1 MIQNLYPP
9 GPKSIPAELTKP
21 STAYKH
27 RAWLAVASLALFLVL
42 YVALAAWFVWTAYR
56 MFGAAAAGGPD
67 VFWHALIAG
76 SAAFLALFM
85 LKAFFFIDR
94 GGPPDAVEVTK
105 TEQPRLFEFLYRLAD
120 EAGAPRPHRVFLS
133 ARVNAAVFYD
143 LSVLNLLFPSRKNL
157 EIGLSLVNVL
167 ALSEMKAVL
176 AHEFG
181 HFAQRSM
188 AIGSWVYIAQQIA
201 SHVVA
206 KRDALDKL
214 LQFISNV
221 DLRIAWVGWLL
232 SLVVWSIRSLMDT
245 LLRLVVLAQ
254 RALSRQMEFQADLVA
269 VSLTGSDEIVHA
281 LHKLQAA
288 DDAWE
293 QTLGF
298 CNAEIQRE
306 RIPHDLFAVQTR
318 IVEKMAQ
325 ILNDETYGRTPP
337 PAAANPQS
345 RRVFKSTFAQPPQMW
360 STHPSSFD
368 REENAKRL
376 YLAAPQDTR
385 SAWLLLDDVEAVKDK
400 VVRNLIGDVKAKP
413 ASIEETFQAL
423 EERYALRQYEPRYR
437 GAYLGRSLTRHAARP
452 GQLYE
457 ERSLSGDAIKTLTA
471 LYPKQLA
478 DDLTRWRELEEERIT
493 LQALRDKVYQATGGR
508 IVHRGREISRR
519 DLPTA
524 IRDVA
529 AEIER
534 VRERILT
541 HDRRCRG
548 AHLSAAGKLGS
559 GWRDY
564 LVGLIGVLHY
574 AEHTLA
580 DLRDAQGL
588 LGNVVAVVT
597 ADGKVT
603 AGELKRL
610 ISVANMLF
618 TVLENIHKQKAE
630 VQLDS
635 SLLTKLQTSSWPE
648 MLEEFKLTIATE
660 ANINEW
666 MRVIDGWVNAAA
678 ASLSSLRGAALEQLL
693 HSEDEIARNVREQT
707 APEAAPPPSHVPA
720 EYPTLL
726 EGKERKRQERLG
738 PWDRFQTADG
748 LMPGLARLLVAGTL
762 VGAVLG
768 FGSMAGV
775 TSSLSVYNG
784 LGRDVQVVIGK
795 QRLRLAPYTATQAD
809 IETPAGMTVEASTTD
824 GRLIERF
831 NPPLTSHANRYVY
844 NVAGASPLV
853 EWTAVYGSATEQ
865 PPRFLGAPRWI
876 TSYADVLF
884 SKPPESVRI
893 KGSGTTRLVLSGFGD
908 RTPDEALKMLKN
920 SEDRKQVIA
929 AHARWDNENAPNAL
943 QWRTMAGEGE
953 NAPVN
958 QSSTGVQ

>member
-1 MIQNLYPP
+1 MTR
-9 GPKSIPAELTKP
+9 S
-21 STAYKH
+21 
-27 RAWLAVASLALFLVL
+27 
-42 YVALAAWFVWTAYR
+42 
-56 MFGAAAAGGPD
+56 
-67 VFWHALIAG
+67 
-76 SAAFLALFM
+76 
-85 LKAFFFIDR
+85 
-94 GGPPDAVEVTK
+94 
-105 TEQPRLFEFLYRLAD
+105 EQPRLFDFLHRLAD
-120 EAGAPRPHRVFLS
+120 EAGAPRPHRVYLS

-143 LSVLNLLFPSRKNL
+143 LSVLNLVFPSRKNL

-167 ALSEMKAVL
+167 TLSEMKAVL

-201 SHVVA
+201 AHIVA

-221 DLRIAWVGWLL
+221 DLRVAWIGWLL

-269 VSLTGSDEIVHA
+269 VSLTGSDEIVNA

-288 DDAWE
+288 DEAWE
-293 QTLGF
+293 QTLAF
-298 CNAEIQRE
+298 CGAEIQRE

-318 IVEKMAQ
+318 IIEKMAR
-325 ILNDETYGRTPP
+325 ILNDETYGRAPP
-337 PAAANPQS
+337 MASANPQT
-345 RRVFKSTFAQPPQMW
+345 RRVFKSAFAQPPQMW

-385 SAWLLLDDVEAVKDK
+385 SAWLLLDNVEAVKGK
-400 VVRNLIGDVKAKP
+400 VVGHLNGEVKTTPVSA
-413 ASIEETFQAL
+413 EETFQAL
-423 EERYALRQYEPRYR
+423 EERYALMQYEPRYR
-437 GAYLGRSLTRHAARP
+437 GAYLGRALTRHTAQP
-452 GQLYE
+452 GELYE
-457 ERSLSGDAIKTLTA
+457 ERSLSADMIKALTA
-471 LYPKQLA
+471 LYPQQLA
-478 DDLTRWRELEEERIT
+478 DDLARWRELEEERT
-493 LQALRDKVYQATGGR
+493 ALQALRDKIFQATGGR

-519 DLPTA
+519 ELPAA
-524 IRDVA
+524 IRDVG

-548 AHLSAAGKLGS
+548 VHLSAAGKLGG
-559 GWRDY
+559 GWREY

-603 AGELKRL
+603 SSELQRL
-610 ISVANMLF
+610 ISVANMLH
-618 TVLENIHKQKAE
+618 TVLEQVYQQKTE
-630 VQLDS
+630 VLLDA
-635 SLLTKLQTSSWPE
+635 SLLSKLKVSSWPE
-648 MLEEFKLTIATE
+648 LLEEFKLQIATE
-660 ANINEW
+660 GNINDW
-666 MRVIDGWVNAAA
+666 MRVIDGWVNSAAS
-678 ASLSSLRGAALEQLL
+678 SLSSLRGAALEQLL
-693 HSEDEIARNVREQT
+693 HSEDEVARHVHEQT
-707 APEAAPPPSHVPA
+707 APEAAPVPSRVPA
-720 EYPTLL
+720 KYPTLL
-726 EGKERKRQERLG
+726 EGQERKRQERLG

-748 LMPGLARLLVAGTL
+748 LMPGLARLLVAGAM

-768 FGSMAGV
+768 FGSLAGV
-775 TSSLSVYNG
+775 TSTLSVYNG
-784 LGRDVQVVIGK
+784 LGRDVQVVVGK
-795 QRLRLAPYTATQAD
+795 QSLRLAPYSTTQVD
-809 IETPAGMTVEASTTD
+809 IETPVGMTVEARTVD
-824 GRLIERF
+824 GRIIERF

-844 NVAGASPLV
+844 NVASASPLV
-853 EWTAVYGSATEQ
+853 EWTAVYGSAAEQ

-884 SKPPESVRI
+884 NKPPESVRI
-893 KGSGTTRLVLSGFGD
+893 KGGGTTRVVLSGFGD
-908 RTPDEALKMLKN
+908 RPPEEALKLLKN

-929 AHARWDNENAPNAL
+929 AHAKWDQDNAPNAR
-943 QWRTMAGEGE
+943 QWQTMANEVQGTQ
-953 NAPVN
+953 VN
-958 QSSTGVQ
+958 QSPSSGQ